1 MGTDIKGE
9 YIYILSET
17 NIHKVIA
24 WDYHRQ
30 PLIEI
35 FDILRGITNLNY
47 KIEKVYKADKSA
59 YEFIDK
65 IYGVL
70 NDATKD

>member
-1 MGTDIKGE
+1 MGVDIKGE

-17 NIHKVIA
+17 NTHKIIS
-24 WDYHRQ
+24 WDNHRQ

-35 FDILRGITNLNY
+35 FDILKGITNLNY
-47 KIEKVYKADKSA
+47 KIEKIYKADKSG

-65 IYGVL
+65 IHGVL
-70 NDATKD
+70 NNGTKD